1 MRQAGCC
8 PDMVSVILLQ
18 ALQKVNLQD
27 SVYDDIADNNVNM
40 MFFNPVPFLSATKFT
55 IQSNNSEW
63 EGGVGGGRGS
73 RSLLNT
79 EPRELRFLVFF
90 PAFLTHDIRL

>member
-1 MRQAGCC
+1 
-8 PDMVSVILLQ
+8 VSVILLQ